1 LVLRISAVRR
11 VFTAV
16 AVFLI
21 TLSALLLPA
30 AAQNSTFG
38 SAVWLADHKHLKRI
52 DLVTNQVDL
61 TVSLDHE
68 AEALAVDPTDSGV
81 WALAQKKLIKFDNNG
96 EAGFQVDIK
105 SLVEKL
111 DDPKHLVLNPYDA
124 SLWVGGEKM
133 LVHVNAQGQWLGAW
147 QISGEIQVMGLDAD
161 ESLWLLTHKNLLHI
175 SRQGAMLHNLD
186 LKSRIK
192 EPEYLAI
199 DSLGGLLWVAGKKEL
214 IQLELSHPDQ
224 SARAVSLPPKTGGDE
239 TKVSALAVD
248 PLLGNLWVVTEK
260 DHLLVYDRDANL
272 LKSVDF
278 GPHDFGDPQTLVFEP
293 LSASFWVGGKKAVG
307 RFDSSGGFV
316 ARIAIEKEAEALG
329 VVPFSLSP
337 TLKLLKP
344 ENGDLTNNPRPTIR
358 LGLGAS
364 CNALSCLLPEVY
376 TRTLAL
382 SVDLNGSPIG
392 SLFTRTATEALFVPA
407 DRLPEGLNN
416 LNAQAVDL
424 FGHASNLLTGH
435 FTIDTIPPK
444 FLEISPAD
452 GSVVAQAEIIIRGK
466 VDDPTAV
473 VMLENLT
480 SLGGEILNTNPLDF
494 SFRVPL
500 VPGENRFTL
509 TAQDPAGNIS
519 SIEIRITLQGALPPD
534 PATVASPID
543 PTVASTLAAT
553 TEFLYTGSNPIQRD
567 VAPGTI
573 GPRRAAVLRGVV
585 RTRDNNPL
593 SQVAIR
599 IKGHPEFGQTLTRAD
614 GMFDMAVNGGG
625 VLTVEYHKDGFLPVQ
640 RQINV
645 PWQNYALLPDVVM
658 VPLDGKV
665 TTIDL
670 TASAPIKVAQ
680 GNRITD
686 LDGSRQATIFFPQ
699 GTTATLVMPDGTTQS
714 LTTLNV
720 RATEYT
726 VGPNGPKAMPAELP
740 PTSGYTYA
748 VELSADE
755 AIAAGAKEL
764 RFSQP
769 VQVYVDNFLNFPVG
783 GIVPAGY
790 YDRDKTAW
798 IPSDNGRVIKV
809 LGNNNGMADLDVD
822 GSGNPA
828 DAQALAALGV
838 TDAERTQIILQYQV
852 GNTLWRV
859 PTPHFTPWDYNW
871 PYSPPSDAKDPQQPN
886 PEKDNPE
893 KDPCKQSGSI
903 IECQNQI
910 LGEKVNVTGTPFSLH
925 YQSDR
930 VLGRKSAYALSIP
943 LSGSSV
949 PSSLRRIELE
959 ISVAGQRHA
968 QTFSAAPNQSYTFRW
983 DGQDVYGRTLLG
995 GQVATVQIGYVY
1007 QAVYQQPVEFARS
1020 FALVS
1025 GIPMSANYARQEIT
1039 FWQNSRQNIGP
1050 WDARGAGI
1058 GGWSINM
1065 HHRYDPVG
1073 QFLQFGDGGRRSNQA
1088 DQGTIVINNFAG
1100 TIRLPDY
1107 SGLPGYS
1114 GDGGPATQAKLGHPN
1129 GTALGSDGSLY
1140 IADTDNH
1147 VIRRVASDG
1156 IITTVAGNQHGFSGD
1171 GGPATQASLSFPRRI
1186 TMGADGSLY
1195 IADTGN
1201 NRIRRVSPDGIITTV
1216 AGNGLRGYSGDGGPA
1231 SQARLFEPFDMASS
1245 PDGNLYIA
1253 DTQNNR
1259 IRRVSPDGIIT
1270 TVAGNGLRGYSGD
1283 GGPASQARLARP
1295 WGVSFGP
1302 DGSLYIADTE
1312 NHRIR
1317 RVLHNGT
1324 ITTVA
1329 GNGVAG
1335 FNGDGGSATQTR
1347 LSIPYGMAFDSDGNL
1362 YIADTGNNRIRRV
1375 SPDGVIR
1382 TVAGNGIR
1390 GSEGDGGP
1398 ATQAR
1403 LDAPL
1408 GFAVGQDG
1416 SLYLPDQWDHRIRKI
1431 SSSFPQIFLQDAII
1445 SSEDGREL
1453 YVFTAEGL
1461 HRRTLNAIT
1470 GATVYD
1476 FTYDNNG
1483 YLVKVTEGDG
1493 NVTSIERAADGSPQA
1508 IVAPHGQRTVLSLDG
1523 NGYLASITN
1532 PANEAVQMTYTDD
1545 GLLTTLTN
1553 ARGHASN
1560 FSYDALGRL
1569 TKDENPAGGS
1579 WTLARQEFAN
1589 GYDASL
1595 RSALN
1600 RATSYRVEKLST
1612 GDRQWRN
1619 TGPDGTQTQTLFKTN
1634 GSTVTTSA
1642 DGTLT
1647 TLVEGPDPRFGMQ
1660 APITKS
1666 VTTKQPS
1673 GLTASLSI
1681 ARSVNLS
1688 DTNNLLSLTGITDTI
1703 MLNGKNTTVIY
1714 SAATKQY
1721 TTISP
1726 VGRQNFATIDDL
1738 GRPIA
1743 AQTAG
1748 LASFSYG
1755 YDLRGRLASL
1765 TQGQGADVRDTIFSY
1780 NTQGFLNSITDAL
1793 GRSQSYSYDPAG
1805 RVMQQTLPDG
1815 RVIQFTYDPNG
1826 NVTLITPPSKP
1837 SHSFSYTSVDLESQY
1852 TPPAAG
1858 IGTPATQYAYN
1869 LDKQLT
1875 KITRP
1880 DGQTMDF
1887 DYDAGGRLSTITV
1900 PNGTLGYAYHA
1911 TTGNLQ
1917 TLTATDG
1924 GTLSYT
1930 YDGSLLKQE
1939 TWGGAVSGTVTR
1951 TYNNDFRVTGLAVN
1965 GANIAFAYDNDGLLT
1980 QAGSETLAR
1989 DPQHGLLTGTTL
2001 GSVTTAQTYNPFGEM
2016 ARFTASQSG
2025 SQVLDVQY
2033 TRDKLGRI
2041 TQKTETVSGQTDT
2054 YVYTYDL
2061 AGRLAD
2067 VARNGSNIAHY
2078 SYDSNSNRVGK
2089 SGVSSNVIATYDDQD
2104 RLLTYGSTSYAYTDN
2119 GELKSKT
2126 FNGLTTNYV
2135 YDMLGNLR
2143 SVSLPNGTTIEYII
2157 DGRNRRIGKKVNG
2170 TLTQA
2175 WLYQDQ
2181 LNPVAE
2187 LDGAGNVVSHFVYGS
2202 RPNVPDYLIKG
2213 GNTYRIIS
2221 DHLGSPRLIV
2231 NTSDG
2236 IIAQRL
2242 DYDEFGNVTQD
2253 TNQGFQPF
2261 GFAGGLYDRDT
2272 KLVRFG
2278 ARDYDAATGRWTA
2291 KDPIRFFGGDVNLY
2305 GYTFNDP
2312 VNFIDP
2318 DGRFLVPAII
2328 VGTAVGLAVAA
2339 AIDTISKL
2347 GTKALEERNRAIDDH
2362 VGGDESAACRIKK
2375 AQQDFS
2381 DVASAGSGF
2390 GGLGVGAAPT
2400 PITGTQVVK

>member
-1 LVLRISAVRR
+1 L
-11 VFTAV
+11 
-16 AVFLI
+16 
-21 TLSALLLPA
+21 
-30 AAQNSTFG
+30 
-38 SAVWLADHKHLKRI
+38 
-52 DLVTNQVDL
+52 
-61 TVSLDHE
+61 
-68 AEALAVDPTDSGV
+68 
-81 WALAQKKLIKFDNNG
+81 
-96 EAGFQVDIK
+96 
-105 SLVEKL
+105 
-111 DDPKHLVLNPYDA
+111 
-124 SLWVGGEKM
+124 
-133 LVHVNAQGQWLGAW
+133 
-147 QISGEIQVMGLDAD
+147 
-161 ESLWLLTHKNLLHI
+161 LLTHKNLLHI

-214 IQLELSHPDQ
+214 IQLELSRLDQ
-224 SARAVSLPPKTGGDE
+224 STRTVSLPPKTGTDE
-239 TKVSALAVD
+239 TKISALAVD
-248 PLLGNLWVVTEK
+248 PLLGNLWITTEK
-260 DHLLVYDRDANL
+260 NHLLIYDRDAGL
-272 LKSVDF
+272 LKTVDF
-278 GPHDFGDPQTLVFEP
+278 RSYDLGEAQTLAFDP
-293 LSASFWVGGKKAVG
+293 LSASFWVGGKKGVA
-307 RFDSSGGFV
+307 RFDSAGMFV
-316 ARIAIEKEAEALG
+316 ARLAVEKGVQALG

-337 TLKLLKP
+337 TLKLLDP
-344 ENGDLTNNPRPTIR
+344 ENGDPTNNPRPTIR
-358 LGLGAS
+358 LGLGAN
-364 CNALSCLLPEVY
+364 CNAIPCLLPEAY
-376 TRTLAL
+376 TQTLAL
-382 SVDLNGSPIG
+382 SVDLNGLPVG
-392 SLFTRTATEALFVPA
+392 SLFSRTGTEALYTPTE
-407 DRLPEGLNN
+407 RLPEGLNN

-424 FGHASNLLTGH
+424 FGHSSNLLAGY
-435 FTIDTIPPK
+435 FTIDTVPPQ
-444 FLEISPAD
+444 FLSVSPAN
-452 GSVVAQAEIIIRGK
+452 GSTVTQAEVIISGK
-466 VDDPTAV
+466 VDDATAV
-473 VMLENLT
+473 VMLENLA
-480 SLGGEILNTNPLDF
+480 SFGGEVLNTNPLDF

-500 VPGENRFTL
+500 VPGENNFTL
-509 TAQDPAGNIS
+509 TASDSAGNVS
-519 SIEIRITLQGALPPD
+519 TMALKLTLGNSLPPD
-534 PATVASPID
+534 PVTAASPID

-567 VAPGTI
+567 VVPGTI
-573 GPRRAAVLRGVV
+573 EPRRAAVLRGTV

-640 RQINV
+640 RQINT
-645 PWQNYALLPDVVM
+645 PWQNYALVSDVVM
-658 VPLDGKV
+658 VPLDDKV

-670 TASAPIKVAQ
+670 TASAPMQVAQ

-686 LDGSRQATIFFPQ
+686 QDGSRQATIFFPQ
-699 GTTATLVMPDGTTQS
+699 GTTATLVMPDGTTQP
-714 LTTLNV
+714 LTTLKV

-726 VGPNGPKAMPAELP
+726 VGPSGPKAMPAELP

-769 VQVYVDNFLNFPVG
+769 VPVYVDNFLNFPVG

-930 VLGRKSAYALSIP
+930 VLGRKSAYVLSIP

-1058 GGWSINM
+1058 GGWSISM

-1100 TIRLPDY
+1100 TIR
-1107 SGLPGYS
+1107 LPGYS

-1216 AGNGLRGYSGDGGPA
+1216 AGNGLKGYSGDGGPA

-1317 RVLHNGT
+1317 RVLHNGA

-1398 ATQAR
+1398 AAQAR

-1493 NVTSIERAADGSPQA
+1493 SVTSIERAADGSPQA

-1545 GLLTTLTN
+1545 GLLTRFSN

-1589 GYDASL
+1589 GYEASL

-1600 RATSYRVEKLST
+1600 RATTYRVEKLST
-1612 GDRQWRN
+1612 GNHQWRN
-1619 TGPDGTQTQTLFKTN
+1619 TGPDGTLTQTLFKTD
-1634 GSTVTTSA
+1634 GSSVTTSA
-1642 DGTLT
+1642 DGTIT
-1647 TLVEGPDPRFGMQ
+1647 TVVEGPDPRFGMQ

-1673 GLTASLSI
+1673 GLTASLSMT
-1681 ARSVNLS
+1681 RNVSLS
-1688 DTNNLLSLTGITDTI
+1688 DPNNLLSLTGITDTI
-1703 MLNGKNTTVIY
+1703 TLNGKNTTVVY
-1714 SAATKQY
+1714 SAATKQH
-1721 TTISP
+1721 TTTSP
-1726 VGRQNFATIDDL
+1726 AGRQNYVTINEL
-1738 GRPIA
+1738 SRPVTVQA
-1743 AQTAG
+1743 AG
-1748 LASFSYG
+1748 LVPFSYG
-1755 YDLRGRLASL
+1755 YDPQGRLTSL
-1765 TQGQGADVRDTIFSY
+1765 TQGQGVDARDMTFSY
-1780 NTQGFLNSITDAL
+1780 NTQGFLNSIIDAM
-1793 GRSQSYSYDPAG
+1793 GRSQSYGYDLAG
-1805 RVMQQTLPDG
+1805 RVTQQTLPDG

-1989 DPQHGLLTGTTL
+1989 DPQHGLITGTTL
-2001 GSVTTAQTYNPFGEM
+2001 SSVTTAQAYNPFGEM
-2016 ARFTASQSG
+2016 SRFTASQSG

-2041 TQKTETVSGQTDT
+2041 TQKTEAVSGQTDT
-2054 YVYTYDL
+2054 YAYTYDL
-2061 AGRLAD
+2061 AGRLTD
-2067 VARNGSNIAHY
+2067 VAKNGSNIAHY
-2078 SYDSNSNRVGK
+2078 SYDSNSNRTGK
-2089 SGVSSNVIATYDDQD
+2089 TGASGNVIASYDDQD

-2126 FNGLTTNYV
+2126 FNGQTTRYV
-2135 YDMLGNLR
+2135 YDVLGNLR
-2143 SVSLPNGTTIEYII
+2143 SVSLPGGTTIEYVI
-2157 DGRNRRIGKKVNG
+2157 DGRNRRIGKKVND
-2170 TLTQA
+2170 TLTHA
-2175 WLYQDQ
+2175 WLYQGQ

-2187 LDGAGNVVSHFVYGS
+2187 LDGSGNVVARFVYGS
-2202 RPNVPDYLIKG
+2202 RSNVPDYMVKG
-2213 GNTYRIIS
+2213 STTYRVIS
-2221 DHLGSPRLIV
+2221 DHLGSPRLVI
-2231 NTSDG
+2231 NTVSG
-2236 IIAQRL
+2236 AVEQRI
-2242 DYDEFGNVTQD
+2242 DYDEFGNVLAD
-2253 TNQGFQPF
+2253 SNPGFQPF
-2261 GFAGGLYDRDT
+2261 GFAGGLYDQDT
-2272 KLVRFG
+2272 KLTRFG
-2278 ARDYDAATGRWTA
+2278 ARDYDPDTGRWTA
-2291 KDPIRFFGGDVNLY
+2291 KDPIDFLAGDTNLY
-2305 GYTFNDP
+2305 GYVLNDP
-2312 VNFIDP
+2312 INLVDP
-2318 DGRFLVPAII
+2318 NGQFWGELVRAIGI
-2328 VGTAVGLAVAA
+2328 LIGLA
-2339 AIDTISKL
+2339 
-2347 GTKALEERNRAIDDH
+2347 
-2362 VGGDESAACRIKK
+2362 
-2375 AQQDFS
+2375 
-2381 DVASAGSGF
+2381 GSPGI
-2390 GGLGVGAAPT
+2390 GPENPAAPQNPPPSPT
-2400 PITGTQVVK
+2400 QPGQAPGQRLPDPLKSPEKPADMPKQSPANPAPVTPNKCPPIRLPVPYPLVCPVCDLLFPPQYDGPIT